1 MLQSLYSNQFC
12 VSLLTSKNNV
22 FNVEYYSQRVA
33 FEVNQKNQ
41 VCVPD
46 ADGSLV
52 LLRSAL
58 EISRAL
64 ISIDEL
70 IMA

>member
-12 VSLLTSKNNV
+12 VSLLTSENND